1 MKNTRTLFDL
11 EHPFVRQESVFEW
24 VFNEKQNKSFDKTM
38 KETTKSVSRA
48 ENDWKALFEMIL
60 KEYDFE

>member
-1 MKNTRTLFDL
+1 
-11 EHPFVRQESVFEW
+11 
-24 VFNEKQNKSFDKTM
+24 M

-48 ENDWKALFEMIL
+48 ENDYKVLFEMIL